1 MVFTACASFSFY
13 YYQKEIAGQ
22 IQKSGFGKLLFS
34 ELWILVPPLAYCLFA
49 FFTLDR
55 TSQIWILFC
64 LLMGLLYHNHGK
76 LYLFRKARIIKNMVI
91 AWIWIAL
98 AALAWMAPTVPVM
111 KTALVGLD
119 FFLLIL
125 AQSFLFDRADR
136 KVDQTTG
143 HQTFGGSLHEKN
155 LILLVRILVAT
166 GMVLLWI
173 NHELQW
179 ITSLSMILQ
188 WVLYGLYF
196 TPLLSILVKA
206 KKQLLY
212 WTDAL
217 IVLKALL
224 LLV

>member
-1 MVFTACASFSFY
+1 M
-13 YYQKEIAGQ
+13 
-22 IQKSGFGKLLFS
+22 
-34 ELWILVPPLAYCLFA
+34 WILVPPLAYCLFA
-49 FFTLDR
+49 FFALDR

-64 LLMGLLYHNHGK
+64 LLMGLLYHNHSK
-76 LYLFRKARIIKNMVI
+76 LYWFRKSLVFKNMVI

-98 AALAWMAPTVPVM
+98 AALAWRHPAVPVI

-136 KVDQTTG
+136 KVDQTSG

-155 LILLVRILVAT
+155 LMFLVRILVTT
-166 GMVLLWI
+166 GMVLLWV

-179 ITSLSMILQ
+179 ITSLSMVLQ
-188 WVLYGLYF
+188 WILYGLYF
-196 TPLLSILVKA
+196 TPLLSFLVQA

-212 WTDAL
+212 WTDVL
-217 IVLKALL
+217 ILLKALL